1 MAPSAGPV
9 IGVDI
14 GTSVTK
20 AAVFDSTGR
29 EIAIA
34 SSRTDVSRPQQA
46 WSEMDP
52 EAAWRAVC
60 SACKAALATSGV
72 KRSDIAAVGVTGV
85 MVGAW
90 LVDSDGAAVRP
101 AVLWDDGRARDWL
114 RRAEEKHPD
123 FLSRVFDRPAS
134 VMQLGCTLPVL
145 AWVAEH
151 KPQSLARAVA
161 VLTGKDF
168 IRLRLTNTIGWDETE
183 AAVAPGSAV
192 ARDFDLSLL
201 PRFGL
206 SEYRGLFPRVH
217 RSEAIA
223 GAITAEAGAMTG
235 LAEGTPVV
243 FDAGDTPASVIAA
256 GAGTPGL
263 ARSSERLAST
273 VWWST
278 SRFSNLA
285 ISACSSPSP
294 VVCG

>member
-1 MAPSAGPV
+1 VKSPSHQAVPMYRDLDRRGRKWIQRPRGELSAAPA
-9 IGVDI
+9 
-14 GTSVTK
+14 
-20 AAVFDSTGR
+20 R
-29 EIAIA
+29 L
-34 SSRTDVSRPQQA
+34 RLRQA
-46 WSEMDP
+46 
-52 EAAWRAVC
+52 
-60 SACKAALATSGV
+60 GV

-90 LVDSDGAAVRP
+90 LVNGDGAAVRP

-123 FLSRVFDRPAS
+123 FLSRVFDRSAS
-134 VMQLGCTLPVL
+134 VMRLGCTLPVL
-145 AWVAEH
+145 AWLADHE
-151 KPQSLARAVA
+151 PQSLARAVA
-161 VLTGKDF
+161 VLTVKDF
-168 IRLRLTNTIGWDETE
+168 VRLRLTNTIGWDETG
-183 AAVAPGSAV
+183 AVVAPGRAV
-192 ARDFDLSLL
+192 GRDFDLSLL
-201 PRFGL
+201 PVFRL
-206 SEYRGLFPRVH
+206 SEYRGLFPRVD

-223 GAITAEAGAMTG
+223 GAITAEAAALTG

-243 FDAGDTPASVIAA
+243 FGAGDTPASVIGA